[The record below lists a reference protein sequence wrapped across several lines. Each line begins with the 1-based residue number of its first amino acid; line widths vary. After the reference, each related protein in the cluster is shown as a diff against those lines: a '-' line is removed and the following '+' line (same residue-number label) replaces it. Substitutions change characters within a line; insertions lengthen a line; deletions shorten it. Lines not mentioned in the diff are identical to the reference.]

1 MRKNNFLI
9 FKPAKSAMTS
19 GLYKTKKW
27 CLSNN
32 EMNETFINSKFCWTG
47 STNPEKQI
55 KIFFDDLE
63 SAVKFAKKNNYNYE
77 IQRPNKRN
85 LIKKSYS
92 ENFTKK

>member
-1 MRKNNFLI
+1 MKRNNFLI
-9 FKPAKSAMTS
+9 FKPTKSAMTS

-55 KIFFDDLE
+55 KIFLM
-63 SAVKFAKKNNYNYE
+63 
-77 IQRPNKRN
+77 
-85 LIKKSYS
+85 
-92 ENFTKK
+92 T